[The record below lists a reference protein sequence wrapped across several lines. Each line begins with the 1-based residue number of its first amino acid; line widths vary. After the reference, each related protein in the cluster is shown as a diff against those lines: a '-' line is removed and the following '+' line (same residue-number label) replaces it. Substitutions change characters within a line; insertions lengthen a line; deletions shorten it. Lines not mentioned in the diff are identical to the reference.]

1 MDLLARYGSIT
12 MHTMSPHPVGPN
24 LVIFS
29 KYLKKIDRGP
39 NFKAGSCLMTT
50 VILHVTYVVT
60 NRLTTGQ
67 SRHARSLNKETHWYC
82 SQHRSGKAKVIIPIH
97 VTLTPTLIPLHLK
110 ENKIIQTR
118 YAASD
123 YHCYIPSCDKV
134 CHLTRTCSDFIEPR
148 DRVLAIGEWKYLQNS
163 ELRTKKRQLIN

>member
-1 MDLLARYGSIT
+1 MDLSPCTRCHLAQLVKSSHMLHILEEDRQRTQLQS
-12 MHTMSPHPVGPN
+12 SVLPHDN
-24 LVIFS
+24 CDARCHL
-29 KYLKKIDRGP
+29 R
-39 NFKAGSCLMTT
+39 C
-50 VILHVTYVVT
+50 

-82 SQHRSGKAKVIIPIH
+82 SQHRNGKAKVIIPIQ
-97 VTLTPTLIPLHLK
+97 VTPTPTLIPLHPK

-134 CHLTRTCSDFIEPR
+134 CHLTRTCSGFIEPP
-148 DRVLAIGEWKYLQNS
+148 DRVLATGEWKYQQNS